1 MSSPGPALRLQKV
14 FSFGDMTVTIRSPL
28 ILILCLLVSSP
39 GWGASIID
47 ATGASSEVTEK
58 SFARYR
64 LSKGVVLLDVNWGRR
79 WSCGGYENAE
89 LRGLAFDRL
98 PSSRTAEG
106 EAADLTLVQG
116 ASLLTKPTF
125 VSYAALV
132 DPGEYALSG
141 FDIEIA
147 RSASD
152 ISHWVA
158 KRSELLK
165 DGKAL
170 GGTFKVA
177 AGETVYIGNF
187 FLDCHQGPLL
197 WRYYTEGTAAFRQHL
212 QQYKREYPFLDVDAV
227 VYRLFETTTL
237 GTPYELK

>member
-1 MSSPGPALRLQKV
+1 MHSVQSVSLGAKA
-14 FSFGDMTVTIRSPL
+14 VTIRSSL
-28 ILILCLLVSSP
+28 ALMLGLFVSLA

-47 ATGASSEVTEK
+47 ATGASSEATEK
-58 SFARYR
+58 SFARDGVA
-64 LSKGVVLLDVNWGRR
+64 KGVVLLDVNWGRR
-79 WSCGGYENAE
+79 WGCGSYENAE

-98 PSSRTAEG
+98 PSKRTAED

-125 VSYAALV
+125 ISYAAIV
-132 DPGEYALSG
+132 DPGQYALSG
-141 FDIEIA
+141 FDIKIA

-170 GGTFKVA
+170 GGAFKVA

-187 FLDCHQGPLL
+187 FLDCHQGPQL

-227 VYRLFETTTL
+227 IYRLFETTTL
-237 GTPYELK
+237 GTPYEPK